1 MVVVSMMETSS
12 ASGEDAS
19 SSAASANVPVVV
31 ESSSTSSRSSWPYDS
46 TTTATASTHLHHQP
60 ASPSTI
66 SSLAASE
73 AAAAAAAI
81 DIDNYFRGSN
91 GFFTPMQNSYP
102 TGKIYLF
109 FGQNIN
115 IINHTY
121 NCEKAVN
128 FFALH
133 CMKTDVLYAVTK
145 LSKKFRLFLIL
156 RLKISCQ
163 KSSSSSVSIG
173 SLILPTFAFN
183 VGI

>member
-102 TGKIYLF
+102 TGKIYIF
-109 FGQNIN
+109 WPQVSTSS
-115 IINHTY
+115 IILIIA
-121 NCEKAVN
+121 K
-128 FFALH
+128 
-133 CMKTDVLYAVTK
+133 K
-145 LSKKFRLFLIL
+145 LSIFSHFNASKQMFCIQSQNC
-156 RLKISCQ
+156 LKN
-163 KSSSSSVSIG
+163 SVY
-173 SLILPTFAFN
+173 F
-183 VGI
+183 

>member
-102 TGKIYLF
+102 TGKIYF
-109 FGQNIN
+109 WPQIPTSS
-115 IINHTY
+115 IILIIAKKLSIFSHFNASKQMF
-121 NCEKAVN
+121 CIQSQ
-128 FFALH
+128 
-133 CMKTDVLYAVTK
+133 K
-145 LSKKFRLFLIL
+145 LSKKLSLFMIL

-173 SLILPTFAFN
+173 SLILPTSAFN

>member
-1 MVVVSMMETSS
+1 MNETKRILELWFFEAQEAATLGSMVVVSMMETSS

-102 TGKIYLF
+102 TGKIYF
-109 FGQNIN
+109 ININ

-128 FFALH
+128 FFALQ
-133 CMKTDVLYAVTK
+133 CIKTDVLYSVTK
-145 LSKKFRLFLIL
+145 I
-156 RLKISCQ
+156 
-163 KSSSSSVSIG
+163 V
-173 SLILPTFAFN
+173 
-183 VGI
+183 

>member
-1 MVVVSMMETSS
+1 MNETKRILELWFFEAQEAATLGSMVVVSMMETSS

-102 TGKIYLF
+102 TGKIYLK
-109 FGQNIN
+109 ISTSS
-115 IINHTY
+115 IILIIAKKLSIFSHFNASKQMF
-121 NCEKAVN
+121 CIQSQ
-128 FFALH
+128 
-133 CMKTDVLYAVTK
+133 K
-145 LSKKFRLFLIL
+145 LSKKI
-156 RLKISCQ
+156 
-163 KSSSSSVSIG
+163 VSIYD
-173 SLILPTFAFN
+173 T
-183 VGI
+183 